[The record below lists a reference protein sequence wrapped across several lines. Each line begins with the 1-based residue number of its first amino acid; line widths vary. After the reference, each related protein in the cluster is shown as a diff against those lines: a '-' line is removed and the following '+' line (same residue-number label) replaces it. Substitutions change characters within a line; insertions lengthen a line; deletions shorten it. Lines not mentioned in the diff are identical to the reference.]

1 MLDAFM
7 PFVWAF
13 LVGGAICVVGQLM
26 FDVLKMTPAHTMVTL
41 VVIGAILDGV
51 GLYDPLIEFAGAG
64 VTVPITSFG
73 NSLTHGALTELHS
86 TGTVGLVSGIYHYT
100 SAGISAAIVF
110 SFFAALLVR
119 PKG

>member
-1 MLDAFM
+1 M

-13 LVGGAICVVGQLM
+13 LIGGGICVLGQLM

-41 VVIGAILDGV
+41 VVAGAILDGF
-51 GLYDPLIEFAGAG
+51 GWYDPLIEFAGAG

-86 TGTVGLVSGIYHYT
+86 TGLVGIVSGVYHYT
-100 SAGISAAIVF
+100 SAGITAAIVF
-110 SFFAALLVR
+110 SFFAALVVR

>member
-7 PFVWAF
+7 PFFWAF
-13 LVGGAICVVGQLM
+13 VVGGAICVVGQLM
-26 FDVLKMTPAHTMVTL
+26 FDVLKMTPGHTMVTL
-41 VVIGAILDGV
+41 VVTGAVLDGL

-73 NSLTHGALTELHS
+73 NSLAHGALTELHQS
-86 TGTVGLVSGIYHYT
+86 GVIGLVSGIYHYT
-100 SAGISAAIVF
+100 SAGITAAIVF

>member
-1 MLDAFM
+1 MDAIM

-41 VVIGAILDGV
+41 VVIGAILDGF

-86 TGTVGLVSGIYHYT
+86 MGAVGLLSGVYHYT

>member
-1 MLDAFM
+1 M

-13 LVGGAICVVGQLM
+13 VVGGAICVVGQLM

-41 VVIGAILDGV
+41 VVVGAVLDGF
-51 GLYDPLIEFAGAG
+51 GLYDQLIEFAGAG

-73 NSLTHGALTELHS
+73 NSLTHGALTELGQS
-86 TGTVGLVSGIYHYT
+86 GAVGLLSGTYHYT

>member
-1 MLDAFM
+1 MMQAIM
-7 PFVWAF
+7 PYVWAF
-13 LVGGAICVVGQLM
+13 VVGGAVCVAGQLM

-41 VVIGAILDGV
+41 VVIGAVLDGI
-51 GLYDPLIEFAGAG
+51 GLYDPLIDFAGAG

-73 NSLTHGALTELHS
+73 NSLTHGALTELNQN
-86 TGTVGLVSGIYHYT
+86 GTVGLVSGIYHYT

-110 SFFAALLVR
+110 SFFAALFAK

>member
-1 MLDAFM
+1 MEAFM

-13 LVGGAICVVGQLM
+13 VVGGAICVIGQLM

-41 VVIGAILDGV
+41 VVIGAVLDGF

-73 NSLTHGALTELHS
+73 NSLAHGALMELHS
-86 TGTVGLVSGIYHYT
+86 MGGLGLLSGVYHYT